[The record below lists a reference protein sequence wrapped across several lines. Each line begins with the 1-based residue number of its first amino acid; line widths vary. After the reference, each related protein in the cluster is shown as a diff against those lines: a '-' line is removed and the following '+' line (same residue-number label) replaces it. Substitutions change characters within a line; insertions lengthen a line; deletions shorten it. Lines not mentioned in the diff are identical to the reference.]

1 MTTPVAHG
9 DSVWLHFG
17 TSSASTGAATN
28 ADSTPTVTVAE
39 DGVDLV
45 YVPTVTNVT
54 TGLYKVQ
61 INCTFANGFDAG
73 KRYSIYVT
81 AVVGSVTG
89 RDGMGEFEIIDVDLN
104 TGVASVTGAVG
115 SVTGLTAAN
124 LDVAVSTRMATFTLP
139 ANFSALAVTVSGAV
153 TAGTVSD
160 KTGYSLTQSFPANFS
175 SLDISAGGV
184 ASADIKYVNA
194 IIVNGAGTGA
204 SPWGP

>member
-45 YVPTVTNVT
+45 YAPTVTNVA

-61 INCTFANGFDAG
+61 INCLFANGFDAG
-73 KRYSIYVT
+73 KRYSIYVAAT
-81 AVVGSVTG
+81 VGGVTG
-89 RDGMGEFEIIDVDLN
+89 RDGLGEFEIIDVDLN

-124 LDVAVSTRMATFTLP
+124 LDVAVSSRLATAGYTAPDNAGIATINAMVLEIYQIHG
-139 ANFSALAVTVSGAV
+139 LETGTDLIV
-153 TAGTVSD
+153 TALSRVAGAISQTITSGSGT
-160 KTGYSLTQSFPANFS
+160 TTITRP
-175 SLDISAGGV
+175 
-184 ASADIKYVNA
+184 
-194 IIVNGAGTGA
+194 
-204 SPWGP
+204 